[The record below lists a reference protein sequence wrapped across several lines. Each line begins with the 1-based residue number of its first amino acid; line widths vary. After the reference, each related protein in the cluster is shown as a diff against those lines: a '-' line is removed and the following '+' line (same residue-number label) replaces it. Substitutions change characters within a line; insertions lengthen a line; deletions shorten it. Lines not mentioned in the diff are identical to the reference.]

1 MAKKAPR
8 RTAERILAAA
18 LALFNRYGEPNVSTA
33 QIAAELG
40 ISPGNLYYHYPAK
53 DGLVNAL
60 YAQYRLALDG
70 LLPAAGG
77 VRNVEDAWFFVHS
90 LCEQIWDHRF
100 LYRDLNLLLS
110 RNRAL
115 EAGIPLCLRDQTA
128 ALATLLGG
136 LQHGGALHIEAT
148 DAADLATRQ
157 VLLLSYWLSFDYA
170 LDPRHALEPGR
181 QQAAVLRGTGHALGM
196 LLPYLVPAQQAHLRQ
211 LLRAYEPDTASG
223 AVSP

>member
-1 MAKKAPR
+1 MASKAPR
-8 RTAERILAAA
+8 RTVQRIQETA
-18 LALFNRYGEPNVSTA
+18 LALFNRYGEPQVSTTL
-33 QIAAELG
+33 IASELG

-60 YAQYRLALDG
+60 FDQYRQALAE
-70 LLPAAGG
+70 LLPAASG
-77 VRNVEDAWFFVHS
+77 VRDVEDAWFFLHS
-90 LCEQIWDHRF
+90 LCERIWAHRF

-115 EAGIPLCLRDQTA
+115 EAGIQLSLREQTA
-128 ALATLLGG
+128 ALGTLLGG
-136 LQHGGALHIEAT
+136 LQRSGALHIEAT

-157 VLLLSYWLSFDYA
+157 LLLLSYWLNFEYA
-170 LDPRHALEPGR
+170 LDPRHALEPER
-181 QQAAVLRGTGHALGM
+181 QQAAVRRGTGHALGM